1 MGNLIEESNSHLSQ
15 KIIYFYDEH
24 NNWIKQEVYY
34 NNKFS
39 HIYER
44 TFTYYKTLTL

>member
-1 MGNLIEESNSHLSQ
+1 MGNLIEESNSRLSQ

-34 NNKFS
+34 NDKLS

-44 TFTYYKTLTL
+44 AFTYYE